1 MAKTPTA
8 TAAAGTPP
16 PTSNTLSAAGLAV
29 RVLTVAVLAWG
40 FRFSITP
47 SPPPPSSSSSSSSSI
62 AAPCDGYE
70 GIDGGIRWLRDNG
83 GVFRNI
89 DVFQGPFG
97 RGLVATDD
105 LTTGITEEGGSWN
118 AFGVDMRVPTAAV
131 ISVPNHMIINERSV
145 RSR

>member
-1 MAKTPTA
+1 MAKAKPPT
-8 TAAAGTPP
+8 TAAGTPP

-40 FRFSITP
+40 FRYSITP
-47 SPPPPSSSSSSSSSI
+47 SPLSSHGCPSSSI
-62 AAPCDGYE
+62 AAPPCDGYE

-89 DVFQGPFG
+89 EVVQGPFG

-105 LTTGITEEGGSWN
+105 LTTGITEGSSAWS
-118 AFGVDMRVPTAAV
+118 AFDADRRVPTAAV

>member
-40 FRFSITP
+40 FRYSITP
-47 SPPPPSSSSSSSSSI
+47 SPLPPSSSSSSSI